1 MPRALVF
8 ATFVRDSV
16 NRHSYCNCECELL
29 APTVPTNNIRVSVKR
44 RWWYRRGICG
54 SSRDESL
61 DGPVR
66 GTNLEVGDELVDL
79 VEDLEFA
86 DGVVRLSVGDDG
98 ADEQQ
103 RREQNRATTTTDDA
117 SDLPDRDR
125 STKLV
130 LAPRPRLRLKF
141 WLLDQSKSRPL
152 CLQYD

>member
-1 MPRALVF
+1 M
-8 ATFVRDSV
+8 
-16 NRHSYCNCECELL
+16 
-29 APTVPTNNIRVSVKR
+29 
-44 RWWYRRGICG
+44 
-54 SSRDESL
+54 

-141 WLLDQSKSRPL
+141 RLLDQSKSRPL